1 MEAWAVPFGA
11 LVVSLATLVFTGL
24 SLRQRATEAHVDAVE
39 RGIRDDLASVKEK
52 LRGCEEDR
60 LRYLG
65 DLKSLRDEN
74 LDLMRKLVRAN
85 GGTA

>member
-1 MEAWAVPFGA
+1 METWAVPLGA
-11 LVVSLATLVFTGL
+11 LIVSLATLVFT
-24 SLRQRATEAHVDAVE
+24 SVNVRQRATEAHVDAVE
-39 RGIRDDLASVKEK
+39 RGIREELTAVKQKLA
-52 LRGCEEDR
+52 GCEEDR

>member
-1 MEAWAVPFGA
+1 METWAVPLGA
-11 LVVSLATLVFTGL
+11 LIVSLATLVFSSI

-39 RGIRDDLASVKEK
+39 RGIRDELAAVRAQLK
-52 LRGCEEDR
+52 GCEEDR

-74 LDLMRKLVRAN
+74 LDLMRKLVLAN
-85 GGTA
+85 GGKL